1 MKNHFSGM
9 AGQEGTA
16 QGNSAPGVAE
26 IAGGVS
32 AQAGGVAGSGAGDAG
47 SAGAPFVSGELPG
60 GMEHLADRKLAVRTV
75 AAGSGAGSGAG
86 GSDGDGVVQG
96 GEQGGEQ
103 VGANADGTPGQGS
116 GGAENG
122 TPQEAPLADPGEVS
136 IVFPEGMPVDE
147 AMLNSYR
154 RFCVDSGLNARQAQ
168 EAADFYLAE
177 QARRMGEERE
187 SSLRSL
193 REGAWAGRFEER
205 LAQANYATH
214 VLDRQMGGRLR
225 PLLAAGL
232 GNNGVFAEMMAV
244 IGESI
249 SEDAFSA
256 QPGAYAASAAPMSTE
271 EFLRTEVFRN
281 A

>member
-9 AGQEGTA
+9 VGQEGTA

-26 IAGGVS
+26 TAGGVS
-32 AQAGGVAGSGAGDAG
+32 AQAGGVAGSGGGDAG

-75 AAGSGAGSGAG
+75 AAGPGAGPGAG

-96 GEQGGEQ
+96 GEQGG
-103 VGANADGTPGQGS
+103 ANADGTPGQGT
-116 GGAENG
+116 GGADNG
-122 TPQEAPLADPGEVS
+122 TPQEAPLADPEAVS

-256 QPGAYAASAAPMSTE
+256 QPGAYAASTAPMSTE